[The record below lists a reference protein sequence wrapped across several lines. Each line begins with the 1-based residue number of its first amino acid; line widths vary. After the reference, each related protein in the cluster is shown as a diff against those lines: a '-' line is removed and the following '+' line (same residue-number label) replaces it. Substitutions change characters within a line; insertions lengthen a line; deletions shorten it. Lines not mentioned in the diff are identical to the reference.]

1 MAPTSITLLDT
12 FDTIAPF
19 DLELCLADPVERAI
33 SAPAIDA
40 AMSRWDRS
48 PSGAPVASDADVQ
61 YWYDVGFAGPDRTY
75 PATDRALTAAQL
87 LAVGQGWTD
96 GRAGAPRRTVP

>member
-19 DLELCLADPVERAI
+19 DLELWLAEPVERAI

-61 YWYDVGFAGPDRTY
+61 YWYDVGFA
-75 PATDRALTAAQL
+75 AQL
-87 LAVGQGWTD
+87 LAVGKGWTD
-96 GRAGAPRRTVP
+96 GRVGAPRRTVP